1 MSDDGHEA
9 ATDAERL
16 AAAAGLVS
24 HSTESLVDQIAGL
37 REDFR
42 AAREQAEA
50 DLEAAKQQAAKDVAA
65 ERRDRRRAT
74 WKFAAIVFIDVVLSA
89 SALGL
94 YVDQR
99 STETKLHETQ
109 VAVLCPLYRL
119 FAQAIQAPRVGETDQ
134 QRAVRIA
141 AQGPIISGYI
151 KLGCTPALPASKPT
165 G

>member
-50 DLEAAKQQAAKDVAA
+50 DLEAAKQQAAKDVAT
-65 ERRDRRRAT
+65 ERRDRRRAG
-74 WKFAAIVFIDVVLSA
+74 WKFALGNTTESHRITLAGQTLDSTHSGVATFDLDVSARKANSLVLLVAIIRVGTTAADDI
-89 SALGL
+89 ALTSQTL
-94 YVDQR
+94 R
-99 STETKLHETQ
+99 ELALTSSN
-109 VAVLCPLYRL
+109 VAVRSMS
-119 FAQAIQAPRVGETDQ
+119 
-134 QRAVRIA
+134 
-141 AQGPIISGYI
+141 IS
-151 KLGCTPALPASKPT
+151 A
-165 G
+165 